1 MTHARQKIR
10 DKICDIL
17 EPIADVMVVNSRAYP
32 MVTLPVISVY
42 TLNESS
48 QSENVTINAPRR
60 YSRVLAV
67 AITIAVSEPEQADE
81 MADVYAGQ
89 VEIKMAADVTL
100 GGMVTDSTL
109 TQTDTEIDGS
119 SEKPIFITRLVYE
132 IWYRTTADDPGTVI

>member
-10 DKICDIL
+10 DRIVELL
-17 EPIADVMVVNSRAYP
+17 EPISEVTVVNSRAYP
-32 MVTLPVISVY
+32 MIALPVISVY

-48 QSENVTINAPRR
+48 QSENLTIGAPRR

-67 AITIAVSEPEQADE
+67 AITIAVSESDQADE

-89 VEIKMAADVTL
+89 VEQKMAADVTL
-100 GGMVTDSTL
+100 GGFVTDSTL
-109 TQTDTEIDGS
+109 TQTDTEIDGG

>member
-10 DKICDIL
+10 DKIVDIL
-17 EPIADVMVVNSRAYP
+17 EPIADVTVVNSRAYP

-67 AITIAVSEPEQADE
+67 AITIAVSESEQADE

-109 TQTDTEIDGS
+109 TQTDTEIDGG